1 MAYEAHPYRLVTLLE
16 ILETSAEAWWRL
28 AGLIGQLIVKLEP
41 QYTMG
46 PEGAGALGETLAEIQ
61 REAGRLQLRSALAQ
75 LDRIE
80 KYIMPQGKPG
90 AILQGQLRTM
100 LVDLHQRM
108 CDELNDRFFISV
120 PSENVPY
127 YRQSEP
133 PFGSEV
139 EAKFPQM
146 SEDISESG
154 KCIALGLSTAA
165 VFHLMRVMEIGTQKL
180 GDRLGVQLASE
191 KNWQNILD
199 EVNKAIKAL
208 DHKAAQTKAYAAA
221 SSHLYNVKLAWR
233 NEVMH
238 PKQTYTHDEATKVH
252 AAVDAF
258 ICDLAL
264 IL

>member
-1 MAYEAHPYRLVTLLE
+1 MKLTPYRLVTLLE
-16 ILETSAEAWWRL
+16 ILETSAEAFWRL
-28 AGLIGQLIVKLEP
+28 SSMLGQLIIRLENH
-41 QYTMG
+41 QIDESNMG
-46 PEGAGALGETLAEIQ
+46 TVASSLGELMREADRLNLRMAVQQLERIKEQLFGERRGTLASV
-61 REAGRLQLRSALAQ
+61 R
-75 LDRIE
+75 
-80 KYIMPQGKPG
+80 P
-90 AILQGQLRTM
+90 M
-100 LVDLHQRM
+100 LLDLHMRILDTLEDRVFLIVPPE
-108 CDELNDRFFISV
+108 CKEL
-120 PSENVPY
+120 
-127 YRQSEP
+127 YRQSKP

-154 KCIALGLSTAA
+154 KCLALGRPTAA
-165 VFHLMRVMEIGTQKL
+165 VFHLMRVMEIGNQKL
-180 GDRLGVQLASE
+180 GDKLGVQFASE

-199 EVNKAIKAL
+199 EVNKAIKAM

-221 SSHLYNVKLAWR
+221 ASHLYHVKLAWR

-258 ICDLAL
+258 IRDLAS